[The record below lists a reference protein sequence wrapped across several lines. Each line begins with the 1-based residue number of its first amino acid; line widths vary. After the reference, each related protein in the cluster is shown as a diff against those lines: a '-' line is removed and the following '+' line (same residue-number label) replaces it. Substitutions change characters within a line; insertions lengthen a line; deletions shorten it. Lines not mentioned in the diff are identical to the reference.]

1 MYTIELMHV
10 TGRYMNGNFAH
21 TGRILFC
28 KAHSLEEAKNIS
40 SVEMKHGYF
49 NYANICGG
57 DENINIER
65 IYGHEWRS
73 AT

>member
-1 MYTIELMHV
+1 MGIL
-10 TGRYMNGNFAH
+10 
-21 TGRILFC
+21 RILAEYC
-28 KAHSLEEAKNIS
+28 SAKHTVLKKQKNIS

-57 DENINIER
+57 DENINIKR